1 MGMSL
6 GQFISIR
13 RKRMLMTQEELAKKT
28 NVSSQQLPNGKQT
41 GGFQIVTICINL
53 LIYWE

>member
-28 NVSSQQLPNGKQT
+28 NVSSQQLPNGET
-41 GGFQIVTICINL
+41 DGGFQIVTICINL